1 MKLYTAKEAP
11 SLKET
16 GINYIRRDI
25 PDLELPEYRG
35 ESYEDLVPDTL
46 DIQERALLGI
56 NGMTAPTD
64 PDLDYEVYWLVSF
77 YRNPPMM
84 FHQIHDHVQAKFL
97 ESVPLLRTITG
108 SDHNSHVDRRWF
120 EVLLHW
126 QEPDGCF
133 YEPVDP
139 KRPWSDTTFF
149 DFYPTTGLG
158 HYAIPIVCSVR
169 MAAAALMHELT
180 GDEGWKESS
189 LRAANGLLKR
199 CLPCE
204 DHLYLP
210 DIVFGP
216 DTPVDVHAPKIV
228 ATPNVDVSS
237 SPVVDNAQLACNE
250 GWIGQALVQ
259 VYRTLG
265 CEEAL
270 DAAGKLLRGSALHSV
285 AFDAGTAE
293 FINSPHFHGHT
304 RVLLGMTEYAT
315 ETGDA
320 QFWDFIG
327 RGYAWGKTYG
337 EPLVGFFP
345 EWVRAGKRCTCELCG
360 LAEMIA
366 LAIKISQAGREDLWD
381 DADRWIRNHF
391 AEGQLTEISWIQRR
405 IERRPGIPEQSPE
418 TESPDAV
425 HKVAERHV
433 GAFGGWLSGNEW
445 GNNVMHCC
453 TANAT
458 RALYYIWN
466 GTCDYRDDALRVNL
480 LLNRSSPWADIDSH
494 IPYRGQVDVKVKHP
508 LDRCEVRIP
517 AGTRPEDA
525 VYAVDGERRNARWD
539 GRYCAA
545 GPIKP
550 GQTVSVCFPLGTTDE
565 LAYLEKVPHTYT
577 LKGTTVIDVDPPGRD
592 GAIYRRERYRQDETR
607 WKKVTR
613 FVPEREFR
621 W

>member
-1 MKLYTAKEAP
+1 MKLYNAKEAP
-11 SLKET
+11 SLQET

-25 PDLELPEYRG
+25 PDLERPEYRG

-46 DIQERALLGI
+46 DLQERAVLGI
-56 NGMTAPTD
+56 NGMTAPTN
-64 PDLDYEVYWLVSF
+64 PQLDYEVYWLVSF

-84 FHQIHDHVQAKFL
+84 FHQIHDHVQSKFL

-108 SDHNSHVDRRWF
+108 SAHNSHVDRRWF
-120 EVLLHW
+120 EVLLHL
-126 QEPDGCF
+126 QGPDGCF

-139 KRPWSDTTFF
+139 RRPWSDTTFF

-169 MAAAALMHELT
+169 MAAAALLHELT
-180 GDEGWKESS
+180 GDDGWKEPS

-199 CLPCE
+199 CLACE

-216 DTPVDVHAPKIV
+216 DTPVDVHAAKIV

-237 SPVVDNAQLACNE
+237 IPVVDNAQLACNE

-285 AFDAGTAE
+285 AFDADTAE

-320 QFWDFIG
+320 EFWDFIA
-327 RGYAWGKTYG
+327 RGYAWGKEYG

-345 EWVRAGKRCTCELCG
+345 EWVRASKRCTCELCG

-366 LAIKISQAGREDLWD
+366 LAIKISQAGRDDLWD

-405 IERRPGIPEQSPE
+405 IDRRPGIPAQPPE

-466 GTCDYRDDALRVNL
+466 AICDYRDDALRVNL
-480 LLNRSSPWADIDSH
+480 LLNRSSRWADIDSH
-494 IPYRGQVDVKVKHP
+494 IPYQGQVDVKVKRR
-508 LDRCEVRIP
+508 LASCAVRIP
-517 AGTRPEDA
+517 AGVRPEDS
-525 VYAVDGERRNARWD
+525 VYAVDGARRNPRWY

-545 GPIKP
+545 GPVKP
-550 GQTVSVCFPLGTTDE
+550 GQTVSVRFPLGTRDE
-565 LAYLEKVPHTYT
+565 LAYIEKVPHTYT

-592 GAIYRRERYRQDETR
+592 GALYRRERYRQDETR

-613 FVPEREFR
+613 FVPERELR

>member
-1 MKLYTAKEAP
+1 MKLYRAAEAV
-11 SLKET
+11 SLQET
-16 GINYIRRDI
+16 GINYIRQDI
-25 PDLELPEYRG
+25 ADFELPEYRG

-46 DIQERALLGI
+46 DIRERALLGI
-56 NGMTAPTD
+56 NGTTSPTD
-64 PDLDYEVYWLVSF
+64 PARDYEAYWLVSF

-84 FHQIHDHVQAKFL
+84 YHQIHDHVQSKFL
-97 ESVPLLRTITG
+97 ESVPLLRTMTG
-108 SDHNSHVDRRWF
+108 SDHNIHVDRRWF

-126 QEPDGCF
+126 QGPDGCF

-139 KRPWSDTTFF
+139 KRPWSDTIFF
-149 DFYPTTGLG
+149 DFYPTSDLE
-158 HYAIPIVCSVR
+158 HYAIPNVCAVR
-169 MAAAALMHELT
+169 MAAAALMHKLT

-189 LRAANGLLKR
+189 LRAAKGLLRR

-210 DIVFGP
+210 EIVFGP
-216 DTPVDVHAPKIV
+216 DTPVDPGAPKIA
-228 ATPNVDVSS
+228 ATPNVDASS
-237 SPVVDNAQLACNE
+237 SHVVDNAQLACNE
-250 GWIGQALVQ
+250 GWTGQALVQ

-270 DAAGKLLRGSALHSV
+270 EAAGKLLKGSAFHSV
-285 AFDAGTAE
+285 AFDPDTAE
-293 FINSPHFHGHT
+293 FINSPHFHAHT
-304 RVLLGMTEYAT
+304 RVLLGMTEYAM

-320 QFWDFIG
+320 EFWDFVG
-327 RGYAWGKTYG
+327 RGYDWGKKYG

-345 EWVRAGKRCTCELCG
+345 EWVRANKRCSCELCG

-366 LAIKISQAGREDLWD
+366 LAIKISQAGREDRWD

-391 AEGQLTEISWIQRR
+391 AEGQLTEISWIDRR
-405 IERRPGIPEQSPE
+405 IDRRPGIAPQPE
-418 TESPDAV
+418 TEWPDAV
-425 HKVAERHV
+425 HKVAERHI

-445 GNNVMHCC
+445 GNNIMHCC
-453 TANAT
+453 TGNST

-466 GTCDYRDDALRVNL
+466 GICDFHDDGLQVNL
-480 LLNRSSPWADIDSH
+480 LLNRSSQWADIDSH
-494 IPYRGQVDVKVKHP
+494 IPYEGQVDVKVKRP
-508 LDRCEVRIP
+508 LDRCSVRIP
-517 AGTRPEDA
+517 EGVRPEDTA
-525 VYAVDGERRNARWD
+525 YLVDGQRRNAAWK

-545 GPIKP
+545 GSVTP
-550 GQTVSVCFPLGTTDE
+550 GQTISVRFPLETRDK
-565 LAYLEKVPHTYT
+565 LAYIEKAPHTYT

-592 GAIYRRERYRQDETR
+592 GAIYRRERYRQDQTR